1 MKLEVILLGLLK
13 ESPKHGYELKKIIE
27 EEIKPLTN
35 VTLTSLYY
43 TLDKLTKKGY
53 LQCEIER
60 EGNRP
65 ERRVYA
71 LTQKGETFL
80 NKLLIR
86 NFLYLERPFFNL
98 DLVLYFLDKLPSQ
111 KQIKK
116 LIEKRIAR
124 LKEIAVWAE
133 KTKQRLLIDNQSEQ
147 KVLIPEHLKELIEV
161 EIRFTKK
168 LQEHFIS
175 K

>member
-1 MKLEVILLGLLK
+1 M
-13 ESPKHGYELKKIIE
+13 
-27 EEIKPLTN
+27 
-35 VTLTSLYY
+35 
-43 TLDKLTKKGY
+43 
-53 LQCEIER
+53 
-60 EGNRP
+60 
-65 ERRVYA
+65 
-71 LTQKGETFL
+71 
-80 NKLLIR
+80 
-86 NFLYLERPFFNL
+86 YLERPFFNL
-98 DLVLYFLDKLPSQ
+98 DLVLYFLDRLPSQ

-116 LIEKRIAR
+116 LIKKRIER

-133 KTKQRLLIDNQSEQ
+133 ETKQRLLINKQSEQ

>member
-1 MKLEVILLGLLK
+1 M
-13 ESPKHGYELKKIIE
+13 
-27 EEIKPLTN
+27 
-35 VTLTSLYY
+35 
-43 TLDKLTKKGY
+43 
-53 LQCEIER
+53 
-60 EGNRP
+60 
-65 ERRVYA
+65 
-71 LTQKGETFL
+71 

-124 LKEIAVWAE
+124 LKEIVVWAE
-133 KTKQRLLIDNQSEQ
+133 ETKQRLLIDNQSEQ
-147 KVLIPEHLKELIEV
+147 KVLIPEHLKKLIEV
-161 EIRFTKK
+161 EIQFTKK
-168 LQEHFIS
+168 LQKHFIS